1 MTSFTRSQ
9 NCSEQ
14 LEEVFE
20 KIIISI
26 GNKSIIEPILIISDD
41 EIGGAYMSGESI
53 TVEKRLINIFCEDK
67 NFKDKMS
74 FIIAHELAHYYLQ
87 HGWMLN
93 TGLSYANEVG
103 KSLKYKGYSLEEIKE
118 AESQADIYA
127 GFYGQISGYKTL
139 DFAKEVISAVYEE
152 YNLPKQL
159 KKYPSFSERLKII
172 DDKYKQADDLSKIF
186 DIANILLKLGEY
198 EIALEF
204 YRSIISSKFNSREIY
219 NNLALAYLFYSI
231 KISPIE
237 ISNLYFTIIIDFET
251 RAKVGRTRS
260 SNFSDDPERNLLLSK
275 RYFQRAIDLD
285 PTYINAKQNLFTV
298 DYLLSKNQEDR
309 NEVINIIENSDIISD
324 KNKNDFIV
332 INEIL
337 KGSKEKKIRKIAK
350 NGSAYSLRNISES
363 SYELNF
369 DSDELLSK
377 LNIYSEFNEFLI
389 FGDGVN
395 EVEKI
400 NSNNLKV
407 IIYEINDIQF
417 FKISRGKYLF
427 KYKKDNDI
435 ISKMFE
441 GNIYS
446 SNDYSYFIHKVK

>member
-1 MTSFTRSQ
+1 MTSFARSQ

-139 DFAKEVISAVYEE
+139 DFAKEVIRAVYEE

-231 KISPIE
+231 QISPIE
-237 ISNLYFTIIIDFET
+237 ISNLYFPIIIDFET
-251 RAKVGRTRS
+251 RAKVGLTRS

-285 PTYINAKQNLFTV
+285 PSYMNAKQNLITV
-298 DYLLSKNQEDR
+298 DYLLSKNQEER
-309 NEVINIIENSDIISD
+309 NDAINIIERSEIIND
-324 KNKNDFIV
+324 KIKNDFIV

-337 KGSKEKKIRKIAK
+337 KGSKEKKISKIAK
-350 NGSAYSLRNISES
+350 KGSKYSLKNINKISSEF
-363 SYELNF
+363 NF
-369 DSDELLSK
+369 ASDELLSK
-377 LNIYSEFNEFLI
+377 LNIYSEFNDFLF
-389 FGDGVN
+389 FGGN

-407 IIYEINDIQF
+407 LTYEINDIQF
-417 FKISRGKYLF
+417 FKISKDKYLF

-435 ISKMFE
+435 VSKKFE

-446 SNDYSYFIHKVK
+446 PKDYSYFVHKVK

>member
-139 DFAKEVISAVYEE
+139 DFAKEVIRAVYEE

-237 ISNLYFTIIIDFET
+237 ISNLYFPIIIDFET

-285 PTYINAKQNLFTV
+285 PSYMNAKQNLITV
-298 DYLLSKNQEDR
+298 DYLLSKNQQER
-309 NEVINIIENSDIISD
+309 NDAINIIESSEIISD
-324 KNKNDFIV
+324 ETKNDFIV

-337 KGSKEKKIRKIAK
+337 KGSKEKKISKIAK
-350 NGSAYSLRNISES
+350 NGSEYSLRNISES
-363 SYELNF
+363 SYEFNF
-369 DSDELLSK
+369 DSDDLLSK
-377 LNIYSEFNEFLI
+377 LNIYREFNDFL
-389 FGDGVN
+389 FYQDGVN

-400 NSNNLKV
+400 NSNDIKV
-407 IIYEINDIQF
+407 IIYEIKDIQF
-417 FKISRGKYLF
+417 FEISEGKYLF
-427 KYKKDNDI
+427 KYKKDNDFV
-435 ISKMFE
+435 SKKFE

-446 SNDYSYFIHKVK
+446 PKDYSYFIHKVK